1 MEKSKD
7 FNLLGEFDLGLG
19 KRTGFLTGRDSGE
32 NENAIKTF
40 VSTDSDPFQVQEFT
54 INNAEMAARN
64 MANNEKD
71 RKYQWQT
78 CSQLSTENVR
88 KICLNR
94 YMA

>member
-1 MEKSKD
+1 M
-7 FNLLGEFDLGLG
+7 
-19 KRTGFLTGRDSGE
+19 TGRDSGE

-40 VSTDSDPFQVQEFT
+40 VSTDSDPFQAREFT

-78 CSQLSTENVR
+78 CSQPLYRECEKNVPKQIYGMR
-88 KICLNR
+88 E
-94 YMA
+94 